1 MVRIRQALAP
11 DREGVSRYLHDN
23 MNQRIPIERWQDYTS
38 GRWADDLP
46 EFGVIA
52 EDDGRMVGF
61 LGVVYAKRVIGGQSR
76 TTGNLGAFFVE
87 RDYRGR
93 GLGLDILGAIM
104 ARDDVTYTTFS
115 SNPPARR
122 LVLKAGMELL
132 DDRRLLWHPG
142 GRASTTVDISSDVTR
157 FADRL
162 AAPAK
167 QTLSDHADLGLQSFV
182 IREPD
187 GSVCLVILYV
197 KLKGEDI
204 AYHEVLHVSDSAIFG
219 RHVRAFAA
227 HILPSGRAVLSV
239 DSRFLDSSVEPD
251 AVEEIPGPRY
261 FRPAGLAPAEVD
273 FLYSETVLL
282 GLKLY

>member
-1 MVRIRQALAP
+1 MIRIRQALAP
-11 DREGVSRYLHDN
+11 DRKAVCRYLHDK
-23 MNQRIPIERWQDYTS
+23 MNQRIPIERWRNYTS
-38 GRWADDLP
+38 GRWAHDLP

-61 LGVVYAKRVIGGQSR
+61 LGVVYAKRVIAGQGR

-104 ARDDVTYTTFS
+104 ARDAVTYTTFS

-142 GRASTTVDISSDVTR
+142 GRASTSAEISSDVTR

-162 AAPAK
+162 PAAAR
-167 QTLSDHADLGLQSFV
+167 QALSDHADLGLQSFV
-182 IREPD
+182 ICEPD
-187 GSVCLVILYV
+187 GSLCLVILYV

-204 AYHEVLHVSDSAIFG
+204 AYHEVLHISDSAVFG

-227 HILPSGRAVLSV
+227 HVLPSGRAVLSV
-239 DSRFLDSSVEPD
+239 DSRFLVSAVEPD
-251 AVEEIPGPRY
+251 AAEEIVGPRY